1 MGFPRQEYWSGL
13 PFPSPWDLPDPGM
26 EPGSPAL
33 AGGFFTPEPSRK
45 PMSYLPQLM
54 KLSEDKWTPDLQT
67 RLGQCSVALPYPML
81 CCLNRD
87 QERVLAHLDLIT
99 AWVSSQCRRCINGNS
114 GERDQWSAGPLD
126 ILTLKNW
133 PDFFSHPQFPIWL
146 DISRFCTKP
155 G

>member
-1 MGFPRQEYWSGL
+1 
-13 PFPSPWDLPDPGM
+13 
-26 EPGSPAL
+26 
-33 AGGFFTPEPSRK
+33 
-45 PMSYLPQLM
+45 MSYLPQLM

-126 ILTLKNW
+126 ILTLKN
-133 PDFFSHPQFPIWL
+133 
-146 DISRFCTKP
+146 
-155 G
+155 